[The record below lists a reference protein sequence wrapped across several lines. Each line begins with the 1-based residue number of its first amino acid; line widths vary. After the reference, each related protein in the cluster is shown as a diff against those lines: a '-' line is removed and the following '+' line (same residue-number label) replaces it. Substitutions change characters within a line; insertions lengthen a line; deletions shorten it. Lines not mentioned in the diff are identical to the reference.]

1 MYHTLECH
9 DSKCKLSQHD
19 VKISSYQDT
28 VANMSGDISLGC
40 SALTKMLLHAARY
53 PHSAVSGVVL
63 AQGKGGETNNMV
75 LVDAVPL
82 FHLQLGLAPMLEVA
96 LTKVCLYE
104 RKRLQEKM
112 EVIGTFQVRQDSS
125 SRGKF

>member
-1 MYHTLECH
+1 
-9 DSKCKLSQHD
+9 
-19 VKISSYQDT
+19 
-28 VANMSGDISLGC
+28 MSGDISLGC

-63 AQGKGGETNNMV
+63 AQGKGGDSSNMV

-96 LTKVCLYE
+96 LTRVC
-104 RKRLQEKM
+104 
-112 EVIGTFQVRQDSS
+112 TFKIKNSYKKGMMNFEILSQIRVLDL
-125 SRGKF
+125 F